1 MGPVGHSLAALA
13 ALGALAPGLV
23 LLAVRPALRV
33 GLGERLGFG
42 FRPGEVAPGCLW
54 VHGASVGEI
63 LAASR
68 LVDHL
73 VRSGRAVCAS
83 TQTPTGRE
91 VMRRRRPGIPCALAP
106 LDHPWCVG
114 AALSRVRPRAVVL
127 VEGELWPFWIRGAH
141 ERGIPVVCV
150 SARLSERS
158 LRRWRLAGGL
168 ARGIARRLAAVG
180 ARSEADAER
189 LAAFGV
195 PRERIRVTGDLKLEA
210 AADPPALAPE
220 LAALLGSVPLL
231 VAASTHAGEE
241 AAALLAL
248 EAAER
253 AGGRAALLLAPRHPQ
268 RFAEVEALA
277 RAAGRR
283 VRRRSAPG
291 AGALAAGEVLLLD
304 SLGELA
310 GCFSRAALAFVGG
323 TLVPRGGHNVLEPV
337 QAGCPVVVGPHTAQV
352 AHAVALLEPSR
363 ALQRVD
369 GAEALARACA
379 DALADPQAARRR
391 GARGRDLLASQAGAS
406 ERSAALVD
414 EVLAGAAGWPA

>member
-13 ALGALAPGLV
+13 ALGALAPGLF
-23 LLAVRPALRV
+23 LLALRPGLRV
-33 GLGERLGFG
+33 GLGERLGLG
-42 FRPGEVAPGCLW
+42 FRRSELGPGCLW

-68 LVDHL
+68 LVDRL
-73 VRSGRAVCAS
+73 VGSGRAVCVSAG
-83 TQTPTGRE
+83 TPTGRE
-91 VMRRRRPGIPCALAP
+91 VMRGRRPKVPCALAP

-114 AALSRVRPRAVVL
+114 AALRRVRPRALVL

-141 ERGIPVVCV
+141 ERGIPVVSV

-158 LRRWRLAGGL
+158 LRRWQLAGGL
-168 ARGIARRLAAVG
+168 ARGTARRLAAVG

-189 LAAFGV
+189 FAAFGV
-195 PRERIRVTGDLKLEA
+195 PQERIRVTGDLKLELP
-210 AADPPALAPE
+210 ADPPALAPE

-241 AAALLAL
+241 TAVLGALD
-248 EAAER
+248 AAER
-253 AGGRAALLLAPRHPQ
+253 AGCRAALLLAPRHPE
-268 RFAEVEALA
+268 RFAEAEALA

-291 AGALAAGEVLLLD
+291 PGPLAAGEVLLLD

-323 TLVPRGGHNVLEPV
+323 TLAPRGGHNVLEPV
-337 QAGCPVVVGPHTAQV
+337 LAGCPVVVGPHTEQV
-352 AHAVALLEPSR
+352 APALALLEPCD
-363 ALQRVD
+363 AVVRVD
-369 GAEALARACA
+369 DAGALARACA
-379 DALADPQAARRR
+379 AALADPPAARRR
-391 GARGRDLLASQAGAS
+391 GARGRALLAAQGGAS
-406 ERSAALVD
+406 ERSAALVE
-414 EVLAGAAGWPA
+414 EVLAGAAGAPA